1 MVGGVGWGIWGLGWG
16 VGWGDTVCVCD
27 EGSVT
32 YAISYVLIWCLD
44 SWIAKDKDH

>member
-1 MVGGVGWGIWGLGWG
+1 MGYLGFGLG
-16 VGWGDTVCVCD
+16 GWMGGYSVCVCD

-32 YAISYVLIWCLD
+32 SAISYVLIWCLD